1 MTLRKIKKKIRPI
14 EIDFTE
20 QKGDSENN
28 ENAIFF
34 KWSDVQE
41 EDEEDIIKVNFIE
54 SLQKQTDE

>member
-34 KWSDVQE
+34 K
-41 EDEEDIIKVNFIE
+41 
-54 SLQKQTDE
+54 